1 MLVLAMGK
9 YARHLGESE
18 LVTSAV
24 FVFDGER
31 MEKKADRQRFTF
43 LPGKLPNKLQLKNQG
58 PGPLYYSFTLDGIP
72 SKIPSNHAEGV
83 RIIRT
88 IEGSENPIIR
98 GEVVRIDLSLD
109 TFGNEIDHL
118 AIQDLLPA
126 GLEIEFSNDSEY
138 VRHREH
144 RDDRFLIFPEAIKGV
159 QKFTYFAKAVTAGEY
174 VLPAPSAT
182 CMYNSEIKSFGET
195 GRIKIV
201 ESN

>member
-31 MEKKADRQRFTF
+31 MENKADRQRFTF

-83 RIIRT
+83 RIILP
-88 IEGSENPIIR
+88 SKPHNK

-118 AIQDLLPA
+118 ANKTSYRL
-126 GLEIEFSNDSEY
+126 GLKLSSPMIPNMSGIGN
-138 VRHREH
+138 
-144 RDDRFLIFPEAIKGV
+144 
-159 QKFTYFAKAVTAGEY
+159 T
-174 VLPAPSAT
+174 
-182 CMYNSEIKSFGET
+182 ET
-195 GRIKIV
+195 IV
-201 ESN
+201 S